1 MQQSRGKKEPCSPT
15 VLFFF
20 PLTSEHAIG
29 PNGRVESW
37 RPSPKG
43 TPTDRKQYPP
53 IFLTF
58 LWPAVYVR
66 ANIWR
71 IPLRSVGGDIHTVV
85 RVTNGSGREREEE
98 REEEGANVS
107 TYFSSVPISSP
118 GYYLARGGG
127 EGDKVEAD
135 TSAPRG
141 RRRNKRRQEKKGGG
155 DRQTCPRKKLCSP

>member
-85 RVTNGSGREREEE
+85 RVTNGSGRGGRGGRTFPHISPPCPSPRPATISLGEEE
-98 REEEGANVS
+98 REAKWRRTHLHREAVAVIKGA
-107 TYFSSVPISSP
+107 
-118 GYYLARGGG
+118 
-127 EGDKVEAD
+127 
-135 TSAPRG
+135 
-141 RRRNKRRQEKKGGG
+141 KKKN
-155 DRQTCPRKKLCSP
+155 RQTFPRKKLRSP